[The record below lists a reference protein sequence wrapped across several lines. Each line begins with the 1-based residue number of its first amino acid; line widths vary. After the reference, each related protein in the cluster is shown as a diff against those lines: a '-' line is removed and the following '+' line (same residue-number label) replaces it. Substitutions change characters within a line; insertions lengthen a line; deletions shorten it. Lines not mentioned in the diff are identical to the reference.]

1 MSINLESLN
10 SQELDAL
17 ISAAAEQKKRIHRA
31 RLQEVRAKI
40 TALAR
45 QEGYTIEELFGDS
58 RAKATNTRPVA
69 PKYRNPKDSAQTW
82 TGRGKQPL
90 WVREAIAGGKRLED
104 LLI

>member
-1 MSINLESLN
+1 MSINLESL
-10 SQELDAL
+10 STQELDAL

-45 QEGYTIEELFGDS
+45 QEGYSIDELFGDVRS
-58 RAKATNTRPVA
+58 KSPSTRAVA
-69 PKYRNPKDSAQTW
+69 PKYRHPKDPAQTW